1 MQETNNSKKTF
12 STGLMTGIAVVA
24 VIGFLVMAGLYWQG
38 KNPSN
43 TANLSDQIDN
53 DQEQDIN
60 QPAPTPSK
68 TEIAITDSDH
78 IRGNKNA
85 SVNIIEFSDFQCPY
99 CSVFHETMKLVRE
112 NYPNDVKWVYKHF
125 PLDSI
130 HPYARPAAEASECVA
145 EQKGNDGFWQFA
157 DGLFENQSRL
167 GESLYQELAGNLGL
181 NLDQFN
187 NCLSS
192 RKYKGKV
199 EEDYQEGIRTGV
211 RGTPGNFINGQ
222 STPGALPYEQ
232 MENIIDNLL

>member
-1 MQETNNSKKTF
+1 
-12 STGLMTGIAVVA
+12 
-24 VIGFLVMAGLYWQG
+24 
-38 KNPSN
+38 
-43 TANLSDQIDN
+43 
-53 DQEQDIN
+53 
-60 QPAPTPSK
+60 
-68 TEIAITDSDH
+68 
-78 IRGNKNA
+78 
-85 SVNIIEFSDFQCPY
+85 
-99 CSVFHETMKLVRE
+99 
-112 NYPNDVKWVYKHF
+112 
-125 PLDSI
+125 
-130 HPYARPAAEASECVA
+130 
-145 EQKGNDGFWQFA
+145 
-157 DGLFENQSRL
+157 L